1 MADRVNPIVVE
12 IIRNAVNSAARE
24 MNSCLIKSA
33 FGPGIY
39 EMKDCS
45 VGIFDREARLLGQ
58 SSGLPIFLGNLEIC
72 IQIVT
77 DKIGLGGYRKGD
89 VFVMNDP
96 YLI

>member
-1 MADRVNPIVVE
+1 MGAKVSPIVVE

-45 VGIFDREARLLGQ
+45 TGGHAGHGRKRSDRKRGFDRRI
-58 SSGLPIFLGNLEIC
+58 SGGAADSAGPALF
-72 IQIVT
+72 
-77 DKIGLGGYRKGD
+77 
-89 VFVMNDP
+89 
-96 YLI
+96 

>member
-1 MADRVNPIVVE
+1 MTDRVNPIVVE

-45 VGIFDREARLLGQ
+45 VGIWDSLLDCP
-58 SSGLPIFLGNLEIC
+58 SSLGIW
-72 IQIVT
+72 
-77 DKIGLGGYRKGD
+77 RSA
-89 VFVMNDP
+89 FRS
-96 YLI
+96 

>member
-1 MADRVNPIVVE
+1 MTDRVNPIVVE

-58 SSGLPIFLGNLEIC
+58 LLDCPSSLGIW
-72 IQIVT
+72 
-77 DKIGLGGYRKGD
+77 RSA
-89 VFVMNDP
+89 FRS
-96 YLI
+96 